1 MKNIYI
7 LSLIWLTLCLQ
18 CASPTDK
25 KSTDKKTVPAITVG
39 VFDGHGGAQTC
50 IWETLAALRLD
61 PGIQARTITS
71 AEIAEG
77 ILDSLDAIVIPG
89 GSGSRQYLNLGSE
102 NQKRIRDFIA
112 DGHGAVGI
120 CAGAY
125 LFSNTPGYA
134 CMALN
139 GAQAIDIEHDNRG
152 HGLSKFTLNEEGKK
166 IFPELSSRDTC
177 YVIYYEGPVFI
188 PSAPDSI
195 RYTLLATMQSDVHEE
210 GNAPA
215 GMTNG
220 KPFFIANQYG
230 KGRVFSSIAHP
241 EATPGM
247 MWMIPRMIRWTLGK
261 PLISYKENTVQPALP
276 QRELLMTT
284 SGLQQESECFQ
295 TKPKSMLSTG
305 WKTTIPGMPNAGYR
319 VCSMITHRKYVSVL
333 PLTSPTPII
342 CTFYPIFRLPY
353 TMKKTRKPGPNYKN
367 KWIN

>member
-134 CMALN
+134 
-139 GAQAIDIEHDNRG
+139 
-152 HGLSKFTLNEEGKK
+152 
-166 IFPELSSRDTC
+166 
-177 YVIYYEGPVFI
+177 
-188 PSAPDSI
+188 
-195 RYTLLATMQSDVHEE
+195 
-210 GNAPA
+210 
-215 GMTNG
+215 
-220 KPFFIANQYG
+220 
-230 KGRVFSSIAHP
+230 
-241 EATPGM
+241 
-247 MWMIPRMIRWTLGK
+247 
-261 PLISYKENTVQPALP
+261 
-276 QRELLMTT
+276 
-284 SGLQQESECFQ
+284 
-295 TKPKSMLSTG
+295 
-305 WKTTIPGMPNAGYR
+305 
-319 VCSMITHRKYVSVL
+319 
-333 PLTSPTPII
+333 
-342 CTFYPIFRLPY
+342 
-353 TMKKTRKPGPNYKN
+353 
-367 KWIN
+367 

>member
-18 CASPTDK
+18 CAPPTDK

-166 IFPELSSRDTC
+166 YSRNYLPATL
-177 YVIYYEGPVFI
+177 VMSFI
-188 PSAPDSI
+188 
-195 RYTLLATMQSDVHEE
+195 MKV
-210 GNAPA
+210 
-215 GMTNG
+215 
-220 KPFFIANQYG
+220 PF
-230 KGRVFSSIAHP
+230 
-241 EATPGM
+241 
-247 MWMIPRMIRWTLGK
+247 L
-261 PLISYKENTVQPALP
+261 
-276 QRELLMTT
+276 
-284 SGLQQESECFQ
+284 
-295 TKPKSMLSTG
+295 
-305 WKTTIPGMPNAGYR
+305 YR
-319 VCSMITHRKYVSVL
+319 VPRTAFGIRFWPPCKVM
-333 PLTSPTPII
+333 
-342 CTFYPIFRLPY
+342 F
-353 TMKKTRKPGPNYKN
+353 MKKGMLRPV
-367 KWIN
+367 